1 MQAQVVIGG
10 AGRVVCAVSVHEEG
24 VTGNVAAAVR
34 AAGNHP
40 KARGTAAILDIA
52 VGDGGVA
59 GGIINSLSIIGG
71 RIAPHNDVGQRRV
84 AVIIPH
90 PAAVV
95 GGIAAECDVRQRGAA
110 APLVVHPAA
119 ARGRVAAEDDVRQ
132 CGAALEV
139 GHPATIMGGGVA
151 AECDVRQRGA
161 AAAVVVHPA
170 SVVGGG
176 IAAEGDVRQCRAAM
190 VPVVHPAARTHA
202 ACTHGTVACEGDVH
216 QYRAAGHVAHPAAV
230 VGGIVTAEGDV
241 GYLWATAAI
250 VHSTA
255 ALVGPRSSG
264 QPGGDDEAVQYRGV
278 VRPVANNDVVGV
290 VAPDVV
296 PGLGD
301 VVAVG
306 IGVILVNVAAEDG
319 DISLPISLV
328 AAVLCTLKAAVDCHA
343 ILQGE
348 GISSGCARIIDAGL
362 NPNFIA
368 ADSHRQSV
376 LQCAGVCPTVA
387 VPAIYTVWCDTEDAG
402 GCAGCAGWCQNQY
415 QQEKCGKKA

>member
-10 AGRVVCAVSVHEEG
+10 AGRVVRAVGIYKEG

-40 KARGTAAILDIA
+40 NARGTAAILDVA

-59 GGIINSLSIIGG
+59 GGIINSLSIMGG

-119 ARGRVAAEDDVRQ
+119 ARGRVAAEDDVCQ
-132 CGAALEV
+132 CGAAAKIVYPTALDIGRV
-139 GHPATIMGGGVA
+139 T
-151 AECDVRQRGA
+151 AEGDVRQRRVAGI
-161 AAAVVVHPA
+161 VVHPA
-170 SVVGGG
+170 AVVGGG
-176 IAAEGDVRQCRAAM
+176 IAAEGDVRQCRAA
-190 VPVVHPAARTHA
+190 
-202 ACTHGTVACEGDVH
+202 
-216 QYRAAGHVAHPAAV
+216 GHVAHPAAI

-250 VHSTA
+250 KHSTA
-255 ALVGPRSSG
+255 ALAGPLSSG

-278 VRPVANNDVVGV
+278 VRLVAADDVVSV
-290 VAPDVV
+290 STLDVV

-301 VVAVG
+301 EVAVCVDVVM
-306 IGVILVNVAAEDG
+306 INVAAEDG

-343 ILQGE
+343 ILQVE
-348 GISSGCARIIDAGL
+348 GIGPVCARIIDAGL

-368 ADSHRQSV
+368 AECHRQSV

-387 VPAIYTVWCDTEDAG
+387 VAAIYAVWCDTEDAG
-402 GCAGCAGWCQNQY
+402 VCAGCAGWCQNQY

>member
-1 MQAQVVIGG
+1 M
-10 AGRVVCAVSVHEEG
+10 
-24 VTGNVAAAVR
+24 
-34 AAGNHP
+34 
-40 KARGTAAILDIA
+40 
-52 VGDGGVA
+52 
-59 GGIINSLSIIGG
+59 GG

-119 ARGRVAAEDDVRQ
+119 ARGRVAAEDDVCQ

-161 AAAVVVHPA
+161 AAVVVVHPA
-170 SVVGGG
+170 AHAGGVT
-176 IAAEGDVRQCRAAM
+176 AEGDVRQRGAAAPLVVHPAAVAGGVAAESDVRQRGVAAVVAHPAAVVDGKVDAEGDVRQRRAAM

-216 QYRAAGHVAHPAAV
+216 QYRAAGHVAHPAAI

-250 VHSTA
+250 KHSTA
-255 ALVGPRSSG
+255 ALPGPLSSG
-264 QPGGDDEAVQYRGV
+264 QPGGDDEAVQYGGV
-278 VRPVANNDVVGV
+278 VRPVANDDVVGV

-306 IGVILVNVAAEDG
+306 VDVVMINVAAEDG

-343 ILQGE
+343 ILQVE
-348 GISSGCARIIDAGL
+348 GIGPVCARIIDAGL

-368 ADSHRQSV
+368 AECHRQSV

-387 VPAIYTVWCDTEDAG
+387 VAAIYAVWCDTEDAG
-402 GCAGCAGWCQNQY
+402 VCAGCAGWCQNQY